1 MSAPKSLKQQLML
14 WLLLPLFLVLLTSA
28 IVSYYRAL
36 HFANLAYD
44 RALFRAALA
53 LADQIDVQGKQV
65 VVDLPQVAR
74 DLLVYDKD
82 DVIYYRITAPDNKLV
97 VGEQTFAL
105 PKKLP
110 SSGNHF
116 YYDFTFENKPVRVVA
131 FSLPIINAP
140 IQGDILVQVA
150 ETLSKRKTMVQEIVE
165 EMLIPQLFILLLAA
179 GLIFIGIKRGLL
191 PLQRLQDAINQR
203 SHRDLSPL
211 ATEDAPQEM
220 QPLLKSM
227 NGLMQRVRETVKLQ
241 QQFIADA
248 SHQMRTPIAGLHTQA
263 ELALREKNPKAID
276 STLEHI
282 LSSAARLSHL
292 LSRLLSMASVD
303 PAAGREPRFN
313 QINLI
318 ELATKVSSDF
328 VNAARAKEID
338 LGLDVKLD
346 IKAPEATILGDD
358 LMLREMLANLID
370 NAICYTPNKG
380 MITVSLEKVTE
391 KNAAKIALSVTDN
404 GIGIPPEERAQV
416 FERFHRLRDNEGDGC
431 GLGLAIVREIVVA
444 HDAEITITDGLR
456 ANHHAGAGTT
466 VTVKF
471 NAET

>member
-14 WLLLPLFLVLLTSA
+14 WLLLPLFLVLLTSS

-53 LADQIDVQGKQV
+53 LADEIDVQGKQV
-65 VVDLPQVAR
+65 VLDLPQVAR

-97 VGEQTFAL
+97 AGEQAFAL

-131 FSLPIINAP
+131 FSLPIINAS

-150 ETLSKRKTMVQEIVE
+150 ETLSKRETMVQEIVE
-165 EMLIPQLFILLLAA
+165 EMLVPQLFILLLAA

-227 NGLMQRVRETVKLQ
+227 NGLIQRVRETVKLQ

-248 SHQMRTPIAGLHTQA
+248 SHQMRTPIAGLQTQA
-263 ELALREKNPKAID
+263 ELALREKKPAQIH

-282 LSSAARLSHL
+282 LSSSSRLSHL

-303 PAAGREPRFN
+303 PAAGREAKFN
-313 QINLI
+313 QLNLI
-318 ELATKVSSDF
+318 ELATKVTSDF
-328 VNAARAKEID
+328 VAAASNKKID
-338 LGLDVKLD
+338 LGLE
-346 IKAPEATILGDD
+346 IKPNSVATVLGDD

-370 NAICYTPNKG
+370 NAICYTPEKG
-380 MITVSLEKVTE
+380 VITVSIERIA
-391 KNAAKIALSVTDN
+391 NKITLSITDN
-404 GIGIPPEERAQV
+404 GIGIPPKERAQV
-416 FERFHRLRDNEGDGC
+416 FERFHRLRDNEGNGC
-431 GLGLAIVREIVVA
+431 GLGLAIVKEIVLA
-444 HDAEITITDGLR
+444 HDAEITITDGLQ
-456 ANHHAGAGTT
+456 ANNHAGAGTT